1 MATTS
6 DAIAGTAGAPPQART
21 RDRRSTIFR
30 VVAGLIAAGL
40 LSGGMI
46 VLFMLAPWTTAG
58 PWPDDYAIEMHRWHH
73 ADVGALFG
81 FLVAG
86 SLLATIPAPRHRP
99 GLVQAAIVGL
109 GSLLVASLVDEIA
122 VGALVIPA
130 VVATIIVAAYPAPR
144 ELVSPRRGASISL
157 PLLGLTVAAAI
168 PLLRNAWDNLRMQA
182 DDHSQHAAE
191 GHWSASAGVAVAL
204 VLIGLLVASRRPGW
218 VALGALLG
226 ATWLYLGVA
235 ALTIP
240 DHDGSWG
247 TLGGALAL
255 VTGGAYLALTA
266 VERRS
271 VRTADAVAPA
281 AAERG

>member
-6 DAIAGTAGAPPQART
+6 DAIAGTTSPPHGQA
-21 RDRRSTIFR
+21 RDRRSTTFR
-30 VVAGLIAAGL
+30 VVAGLVAVGL
-40 LSGGMI
+40 LSAGMI

-73 ADVGALFG
+73 ADAGALFG

-86 SLLATIPAPRHRP
+86 SLLAAIPAPRQRP
-99 GLVQAAIVGL
+99 VLVQAAIVGL
-109 GSLLVASLVDEIA
+109 ASLLVASLVDEISA
-122 VGALVIPA
+122 GALVIP
-130 VVATIIVAAYPAPR
+130 VVVTTIIIAAYPNRR
-144 ELVSPRRGASISL
+144 ELVSLRSGASISL
-157 PLLGLTVAAAI
+157 PLLGLTVATAI
-168 PLLRNAWDNLRMQA
+168 PLLLNAWDNLQMQA

-191 GHWSASAGVAVAL
+191 GHWSASAAVAVAL
-204 VLIGLLVASRRPGW
+204 IAIGLLVASRRPGW

-247 TLGGALAL
+247 VLGGAIAL

-266 VERRS
+266 IERRS
-271 VRTADAVAPA
+271 GRSEGTATTAVAM
-281 AAERG
+281 ERG